1 MRSRLDFLTLVM
13 ECSTAA
19 TQAPSQGLGGGG
31 AATHEMHDLML
42 FTKNAPPHTTCEN
55 DANKFKKNL
64 FTDFFY

>member
-1 MRSRLDFLTLVM
+1 MRSGLDFITLVM

-42 FTKNAPPHTTCEN
+42 FTNNAPPHTTCAN
-55 DANKFKKNL
+55 DANKFLINNL
-64 FTDFFY
+64 LQTFY